1 MNFDDGRLPPSRPH
15 TLTPRCPGTRF
26 YMTIRRGLTINSL
39 DDIATNVMCR
49 WTLTMEDPLPPHEVS
64 RRQVQEPRDPRGD
77 PSTTPARPTLPY
89 TCQTCFMTALTRPI
103 YRPGEILR
111 DKLITALVNSGFCA
125 FIKYSLSARI
135 YGPINRRP
143 ACPSLPILVVGQRRQ
158 GVRS

>member
-1 MNFDDGRLPPSRPH
+1 MNLDDGRPPP
-15 TLTPRCPGTRF
+15 
-26 YMTIRRGLTINSL
+26 
-39 DDIATNVMCR
+39 
-49 WTLTMEDPLPPHEVS
+49 PLEVS

-111 DKLITALVNSGFCA
+111 DKLITALVNPGFCA

-158 GVRS
+158 GVRSKLFNTRDSCCPVDVPSDV